1 MALLCCVSCPPL
13 PPRQTIQTKSRSGQ
27 ASSVELVLIVLR
39 HLLQVPC
46 HYSATFFTGGS
57 SVRIIHRIRAPNR
70 LSSLPV
76 LCRCSACAETQ
87 FSQFGIYAD
96 GRESRLNQMHREAHV
111 HNLPP
116 NPSYNRDTDREG
128 DPDETK

>member
-1 MALLCCVSCPPL
+1 MVCGAALLCELPTATVPPNH
-13 PPRQTIQTKSRSGQ
+13 PNQITIRT
-27 ASSVELVLIVLR
+27 SSVELVLIVLH

-70 LSSLPV
+70 LPV
-76 LCRCSACAETQ
+76 LCRCSAGAETQ

-96 GRESRLNQMHREAHV
+96 G
-111 HNLPP
+111 PK
-116 NPSYNRDTDREG
+116 YD
-128 DPDETK
+128 